1 MQCEAVLSQLLR
13 NRMLK
18 KHKFPFYKQLD
29 YRDCGP
35 TCLRMIAKFH
45 GKTFSREFLRDQA
58 GITRMGVTM
67 AGIADAAEAIEMRT
81 LGMRIA
87 LESLVSE
94 APTPFIVPWR
104 QKHFVV
110 VYKTTIDKVF
120 VADPAQGLLEYSHQ
134 EFSEAWTATQDKT
147 GFVLL
152 LEPNVNFFALD
163 EDKTK
168 AKGFGFLWPYL
179 RPYKNLIGQ
188 LLIGLLVGTT
198 IQFIMP
204 FLMQSVVDIGV
215 NNQDIPFIYL
225 ILIAQ
230 IVLFLSQTM
239 VSIFREWLLLH
250 VSGRFNIKMVSD
262 FLFKM
267 LKLPVTFF
275 DTRNTGE
282 HLQRIQDHARVQ
294 NFVSS
299 SSFNMIYSI
308 ILFVVFNGVLAFYDL
323 QIFLVFF
330 IGAVCYVGYTMFF
343 LKKRAELDF
352 KRFDEQSASQTS
364 LLQMINGVREIKVNN
379 SQRKNRWKW
388 EQVQISLF
396 KTSMSSLKLAQ
407 YQSIGS
413 NFINELKNIIIT
425 FLSATA
431 VVQGDITLGM
441 MLSIQYIVGQL
452 NMPLNNFIGFI
463 QLWQDAKIS
472 LERLWQVHSKDDE
485 DVIKENKV
493 KELPQNKDIVIK
505 DLCFQY
511 GSKSSAMVL
520 NKLNF
525 IIPEGKT
532 TAIVGASGSGK
543 TTLIKLLLKFYE
555 PTSGSINIGSTDL
568 SAINNDFWR
577 LNCGAVLQE
586 TFIFNDTIAGNI
598 SESEQD
604 EIIDREK
611 LKMASYISNIEDF
624 IEKLPNK
631 LNTELGTSGIR
642 LSGGQEQR
650 LMIARAVYKNP
661 SYVFF
666 DEATSSLD
674 ANNEKTIMEKLNLFL
689 SGRTSV
695 IVAHRLSTVRNADR
709 ILVLENGEIV
719 EQGNHETLTK
729 LKGKYYELVK
739 NQLELGN

>member
-1 MQCEAVLSQLLR
+1 MG
-13 NRMLK
+13 K
-18 KHKFPFYKQLD
+18 DKFPFFKQLD

-45 GKTFSREFLRDQA
+45 GKTFSREFLRDKA
-58 GITRMGVTM
+58 GITRLGVTM

-81 LGMRIA
+81 LGMRIS
-87 LESLVSE
+87 LESLVTE

-110 VYKTTIDKVF
+110 VYKTTKDKIYI
-120 VADPAQGLLEYSHQ
+120 ADPAQGLLDYSHE
-134 EFSEAWTATQDKT
+134 EFLEAWTTSADKT

-152 LEPNVNFFALD
+152 LEPNPSFFKLD
-163 EDKTK
+163 IKESKS
-168 AKGFGFLWPYL
+168 AGFGFLIPYL
-179 RPYKNLIGQ
+179 TPYKKLVYQ
-188 LLIGLLVGTT
+188 LLIGLLVGIS

-225 ILIAQ
+225 ILISQ
-230 IVLFLSQTM
+230 LVLFLSQTL

-250 VSGRFNIKMVSD
+250 ITGRFNIKMVSD

-267 LKLPVTFF
+267 LKLPVNFF

-282 HLQRIQDHARVQ
+282 HLQRIQDHSRVQ

-299 SSFNMIYSI
+299 SSFNMLYSI
-308 ILFVVFNGVLAFYDL
+308 ILFVIFNLVLAFYNIK
-323 QIFLVFF
+323 IFVVFL
-330 IGAVCYVGYTMFF
+330 IGAIAYVGWTLFF

-352 KRFDEQSASQTS
+352 KRFDELSQSQTS
-364 LLQMINGVREIKVNN
+364 LVQIINGVREIKVNN

-413 NFINELKNIIIT
+413 NFFNELKNIIIT
-425 FLSATA
+425 FLSASA
-431 VVQGDITLGM
+431 VVNGEITLGM

-452 NMPLNNFIGFI
+452 NLPLGNFIGFI

-472 LERLWQVHSKDDE
+472 LERLWQVHSKEDE
-485 DVIKENKV
+485 DATVLNKV
-493 KELPQNKDIVIK
+493 KELPENKSISIEN
-505 DLCFQY
+505 LSFQY
-511 GSKSSAMVL
+511 GSKSSQMVL
-520 NKLNF
+520 KNVSLT
-525 IIPEGKT
+525 IPEGKT

-543 TTLIKLLLKFYE
+543 TTLIKLLLKFYQ
-555 PTSGSINIGSTDL
+555 PTLGDINIGKTNLRD
-568 SAINNDFWR
+568 INNDFWR
-577 LNCGAVLQE
+577 MNCGAVLQE

-604 EIIDREK
+604 EIMDRDK
-611 LKMASYISNIEDF
+611 LRNAVYIANIEDF
-624 IEKLPNK
+624 VEKLPNK

-661 SYVFF
+661 SFVFF

-674 ANNEKTIMEKLNLFL
+674 ANNEKVIMEKLNMFL
-689 SGRTSV
+689 KNRTSV
-695 IVAHRLSTVRNADR
+695 VVAHRLSTVRNADQ
-709 ILVLENGEIV
+709 IIVLENGEVV
-719 EQGNHETLTK
+719 EQGNHEKLTK

>member
-1 MQCEAVLSQLLR
+1 MF
-13 NRMLK
+13 K
-18 KHKFPFYKQLD
+18 KSTFPFYKQLD

-35 TCLRMIAKFH
+35 TCLRMIAKFY
-45 GKTFSREFLRDQA
+45 GKTLSREFLRDKA
-58 GITRMGVTM
+58 GITRLGVTM

-87 LESLVSE
+87 LESLVKE
-94 APTPFIVPWR
+94 APTPFIIPWR

-110 VYKTTIDKVF
+110 VYKTTKNRIF
-120 VADPAQGLLEYSHQ
+120 VADPAQGLLDYSYADFQ
-134 EFSEAWTATQDKT
+134 EAWTNTADKN

-152 LEPNVNFFALD
+152 LEPNQNFNQLE

-168 AKGFGFLWPYL
+168 NKGFSFLWPYL
-179 RPYKNLIGQ
+179 KPYKKLINQ

-204 FLMQSVVDIGV
+204 FLMQSVVDVGV

-230 IVLFLSQTM
+230 LILFLSQTL

-267 LKLPVTFF
+267 LKLPVNFF

-282 HLQRIQDHARVQ
+282 HLQRIQDHTRVQ

-299 SSFNMIYSI
+299 SSFNMLYSI
-308 ILFVVFNGVLAFYDL
+308 VLFVVFNFVLAYYNL
-323 QIFLVFF
+323 TIFVVFF
-330 IGAVCYVGYTMFF
+330 IGAVCYVGWTLFF
-343 LKKRAELDF
+343 LKRRAELDF
-352 KRFDEQSASQTS
+352 KRFDEQSQSQTS
-364 LLQMINGVREIKVNN
+364 LVQIINGVREIKINN

-413 NFINELKNIIIT
+413 NSINEVKNIIIT

-431 VVQGDITLGM
+431 VVNGEITLGM

-452 NMPLNNFIGFI
+452 NMPLGNFIGFI

-485 DVIKENKV
+485 DAAKLDKV
-493 KELPQNKDIVIK
+493 KELPDNKTIFIK
-505 DLCFQY
+505 DLSYQY

-520 NKLNF
+520 KNLNF
-525 IIPEGKT
+525 EIPEGKT

-555 PTSGSINIGSTDL
+555 PTSGSINIGSIDL
-568 SAINNDFWR
+568 NTINNDFWR
-577 LNCGAVLQE
+577 MQCGAVLQE

-598 SESEQD
+598 SESEQN
-604 EIIDREK
+604 EVIDREK
-611 LKMASYISNIEDF
+611 LKNASYISNIDEF
-624 IEKLPNK
+624 IDKLPNRLK
-631 LNTELGTSGIR
+631 TELGTSGIR

-661 SYVFF
+661 AFIFF

-674 ANNEKTIMEKLNLFL
+674 ANNEKVIMEKLNSFL
-689 SGRTSV
+689 KNKTAL
-695 IVAHRLSTVRNADR
+695 IVAHRLSTVKNADT
-709 ILVLENGEIV
+709 IIVLENGEIV
-719 EQGNHETLTK
+719 EQGNHTALTAK
-729 LKGKYYELVK
+729 KGKYYELVK
-739 NQLELGN
+739 NQLELGS

>member
-1 MQCEAVLSQLLR
+1 MV
-13 NRMLK
+13 K
-18 KHKFPFYKQLD
+18 KDKFPFYRQLD

-35 TCLRMIAKFH
+35 TCLRMVAKFH
-45 GKTFSREFLRDQA
+45 GKTFSREFLRDKA

-81 LGMRIA
+81 LGMRIS
-87 LESLVSE
+87 LESLVNE

-110 VYKTTIDKVF
+110 VYKTTSTKIF

-134 EFSEAWTATQDKT
+134 DFLEAWTTTQDQT

-152 LEPNVNFFALD
+152 LEPNASFFKLD
-163 EDKTK
+163 EDNSKPK
-168 AKGFGFLWPYL
+168 NFSFLWPYL
-179 RPYKNLIGQ
+179 KPYKKLIYQ
-188 LLIGLLVGTT
+188 LLIGLLVGTC

-204 FLMQSVVDIGV
+204 FLMESVVDIGV
-215 NNQDIPFIYL
+215 SNQDIPFIYL
-225 ILIAQ
+225 VLIAQ
-230 IVLFLSQTM
+230 LVLFISQTL

-250 VSGRFNIKMVSD
+250 VTGRFNIKMISD

-267 LKLPVTFF
+267 LKLPVNFF

-299 SSFNMIYSI
+299 SSFNMLYSLV
-308 ILFVVFNGVLAFYDL
+308 LFVIFSGVLLYYNVK
-323 QIFLVFF
+323 IFFTFL
-330 IGAVCYVGYTMFF
+330 IGAIIYVSYTFFF

-364 LLQMINGVREIKVNN
+364 LLQIINGVREIKVNN

-413 NFINELKNIIIT
+413 NFINELKNILIT
-425 FLSATA
+425 FLSASA
-431 VVQGDITLGM
+431 VVNGDITLGM

-452 NMPLNNFIGFI
+452 NLPLSNFIGFI

-472 LERLWQVHSKDDE
+472 LERLWQVHSKEDE
-485 DVIKENKV
+485 DAIEMQKA
-493 KELPQNKDIVIK
+493 KELPENKSIQIQN
-505 DLCFQY
+505 LSFQY
-511 GSKSSAMVL
+511 GSKSSQMVL
-520 NKLNF
+520 KNLNF
-525 IIPEGKT
+525 EIPVGKT

-555 PTSGSINIGSTDL
+555 PTEGSILIDKTNL
-568 SAINNDFWR
+568 NAINNDYWR
-577 LNCGAVLQE
+577 MSCGAVLQE

-598 SESEQD
+598 SESEQN

-611 LKMASYISNIEDF
+611 LKNAVYIANIEDF
-624 IEKLPNK
+624 VERLPNK

-661 SYVFF
+661 EYVFF

-674 ANNEKTIMEKLNLFL
+674 ANNEKVIMEKLNSFIK
-689 SGRTSV
+689 GKTAV
-695 IVAHRLSTVRNADR
+695 IVAHRLSTVKNADN
-709 ILVLENGEIV
+709 IIVLENGELA
-719 EQGNHETLTK
+719 EQGSHIELTAK
-729 LKGKYYELVK
+729 KGKYYELVK

>member
-1 MQCEAVLSQLLR
+1 MV
-13 NRMLK
+13 K
-18 KHKFPFYKQLD
+18 KEKFPFYRQLD

-35 TCLRMIAKFH
+35 TCLRMVAKFH
-45 GKTFSREFLRDQA
+45 GKTFSREFLRDKA

-87 LESLVSE
+87 LESLVTE
-94 APTPFIVPWR
+94 APTPFIVPWH

-110 VYKTTIDKVF
+110 VHKTTKDKIF

-134 EFSEAWTATQDKT
+134 DFLEAWTTAQDKT

-152 LEPNVNFFALD
+152 LEPNPNFFALK
-163 EDKTK
+163 EDKSKTK
-168 AKGFGFLWPYL
+168 NFGFLWSYL
-179 RPYKNLIGQ
+179 KPYKKLVNQ

-225 ILIAQ
+225 ILVAQ
-230 IVLFLSQTM
+230 LVLFVSQTL

-250 VSGRFNIKMVSD
+250 VTGRFNIKMVSD

-267 LKLPVTFF
+267 LKLPVNFF

-282 HLQRIQDHARVQ
+282 HLQRIQDHTRVQ

-299 SSFNMIYSI
+299 SSFNMLYSI
-308 ILFVVFNGVLAFYDL
+308 VLFVIFNCVLAFYNL
-323 QIFLVFF
+323 KIFVVFL
-330 IGAVCYVGYTMFF
+330 IGAICYVGWTLFF

-364 LLQMINGVREIKVNN
+364 LVQIINGVREIKVNN

-396 KTSMSSLKLAQ
+396 KTSMSTLKLAQ

-413 NFINELKNIIIT
+413 NFINELKNIFIT
-425 FLSATA
+425 FLSASA
-431 VVQGDITLGM
+431 VVNGDITLGM

-452 NMPLNNFIGFI
+452 NLPLGNFIGFI

-472 LERLWQVHSKDDE
+472 LERLWQVHSKEDE
-485 DVIKENKV
+485 DATELNKV
-493 KELPQNKDIVIK
+493 KELPENKSIFIK
-505 DLCFQY
+505 NLSFQY
-511 GSKSSAMVL
+511 GSKSSQMVL
-520 NKLNF
+520 KNLSF
-525 IIPEGKT
+525 EIPQGKT

-555 PTSGSINIGSTDL
+555 PTDGAILIGNTNLNDL
-568 SAINNDFWR
+568 NNDYWR
-577 LNCGAVLQE
+577 MNCGAVLQE

-598 SESEQD
+598 SESEQN
-604 EIIDREK
+604 EIIDRDK
-611 LKMASYISNIEDF
+611 LKNAVYIANIEDF
-624 IEKLPNK
+624 VERLPNK

-661 SYVFF
+661 EFVFF

-674 ANNEKTIMEKLNLFL
+674 ANNEKTIMEKLNSFL
-689 SGRTSV
+689 NKKTSV
-695 IVAHRLSTVRNADR
+695 IVAHRLSTVKNADN
-709 ILVLENGEIV
+709 IIVLENGEVV
-719 EQGNHETLTK
+719 EQGNHEQLTK